1 MSNLEILFSI
11 LCFGI
16 EVVLLQAGSTVIE
29 KKNRVKIKTFIFNIL
44 SVLVIIYS
52 VYYRIFSLLF
62 YGLIFI
68 INTRKN
74 NNKKKNH
81 KANAVLFGGL
91 SGIFQDFLNIPS
103 HLF

>member
-74 NNKKKNH
+74 NNKKKEPQSKCGSFWRLIGN
-81 KANAVLFGGL
+81 F
-91 SGIFQDFLNIPS
+91 SRFP
-103 HLF
+103 